1 MGFVAVKVE
10 PEKIEKAE
18 RLLKEK
24 VKEVAEEQIK
34 KLTFSVDKVM
44 SEAGLYSEELTAG
57 AIKQSMGDLLEATFL
72 LRAFKNTLRRIDYTE
87 PVDGKEMRVI
97 RRISSAFKDIPGGQ
111 ILGPSKDYSLRLIT
125 FDEPEEVPKE
135 DFKLNYTSKFDG
147 KLPKVREFIKDYLSI
162 KKTKDNGAFCDI
174 TKEPVTFPNPPR
186 SAVLQCLSMG
196 EEGALVMLAYSS
208 LRGYG
213 AVHPTILELRQGY
226 LPLIIKHPLTGKK
239 VKVGEVRATEC
250 EVIWQENNKLKV
262 GYGLVLGFNERK
274 AIAMAT
280 LDLCLQAKDDT
291 PTSDEEF
298 VLYHIDGVDAMGF
311 VEHLKLPHYIF
322 FASIFDRIKKLQEEK
337 KDEI

>member
-1 MGFVAVKVE
+1 MGFVAVKVD

-24 VKEVAEEQIK
+24 VKEVSEEHIK
-34 KLTFSVDKVM
+34 KLIFSVDKVM
-44 SEAGLYSEELTAG
+44 SESGLYSEDLAAG
-57 AIKQSMGDLLEATFL
+57 AIKQSMGDLLEASFL
-72 LRAFKNTLRRIDYTE
+72 LRAFKNTLRRIEYTE
-87 PVDGKEMRVI
+87 PVDCKEMRVI
-97 RRISSAFKDIPGGQ
+97 RRISSAFKDISGGQ
-111 ILGPSKDYSLRLIT
+111 ILGATKDYSLRLLN
-125 FDEPEEVPKE
+125 FDESEEIIKE
-135 DFKLNYTSKFDG
+135 EDSQISNTTKFDG
-147 KLPKVREFIKDYLSI
+147 KLPKVREFLKDYLVI
-162 KKTKDNGAFCDI
+162 DEEKIDKGIHDI

-186 SAVLQCLSMG
+186 SSMLQCLTMG

-226 LPLIIKHPLTGKK
+226 LPLKIKHPLTGKT
-239 VKVGEVRATEC
+239 VNVGEVRATEC
-250 EVIWQENNKLKV
+250 EVIWQENEKLKV

-291 PTSDEEF
+291 PASDEEF
-298 VLYHIDGVDAMGF
+298 VLYHIDGVDSMGF

-322 FASIFDRIKKLQEEK
+322 FASIFDRIKKVKGDRK
-337 KDEI
+337 K